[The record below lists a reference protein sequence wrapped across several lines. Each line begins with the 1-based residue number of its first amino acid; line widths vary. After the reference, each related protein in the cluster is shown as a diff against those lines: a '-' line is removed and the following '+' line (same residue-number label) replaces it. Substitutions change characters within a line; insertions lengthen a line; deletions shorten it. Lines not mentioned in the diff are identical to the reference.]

1 VAEELLLEI
10 GNQALWVVL
19 KVALPILGAALLV
32 GILVSIFQ
40 AVTQIHELTLT
51 FVPKILVVML
61 VVVLLGPWMLR
72 TFLDFMNQLYW
83 ALPTLVR

>member
-1 VAEELLLEI
+1 MTEELLLEI

>member
-1 VAEELLLEI
+1 VTEELLLEI

>member
-1 VAEELLLEI
+1 MTEELLLEV